1 MTTASPHPSFL
12 RLFRAEL
19 DRHARR
25 RSTWVG
31 ALVMLALCLVA
42 RFDGYTDEFDHLLIC
57 ATFGAMWGFLTAVAN
72 VGGDIRSGA
81 LGTWLTF
88 HPRRQRVWWAR
99 LLAVIVTTAT
109 GVLMTIL
116 LITSTN
122 RTAVVTSAE
131 HGLGWL
137 FLVALLTPVCAAVM
151 GAATAALCG
160 STLSALGLAAGYLT
174 LLFVSNILIPDL
186 SGTWGPV
193 APIEDLFDG
202 VNSYETYSEG
212 GSYAGTS
219 YDLPFWAMIRLLI
232 WTLAIGTV
240 GTLRWSRRDVD

>member
-31 ALVMLALCLVA
+31 ALIMLALCMVA
-42 RFDGYTDEFDHLLIC
+42 RFDGYTDAFDHLLIC
-57 ATFGAMWGFLTAVAN
+57 TTFGAMWGYLTAVAN

-99 LLAVIVTTAT
+99 LLAIIVTTAI
-109 GVLMTIL
+109 GVLATIL
-116 LITSTN
+116 LITSTHLP
-122 RTAVVTSAE
+122 AVVTSTG
-131 HGLGWL
+131 HGLGWGVP
-137 FLVALLTPVCAAVM
+137 VALLVPVCTAIM

-160 STLSALGLAAGYLT
+160 STLSALGVAAGYLT
-174 LLFVSNILIPDL
+174 LLFVSSVLIPDL

-193 APIEDLFDG
+193 APIGDLFDG
-202 VNSYETYSEG
+202 INNYNSYSRG
-212 GSYAGTS
+212 HPDSGTS

-232 WTLAIGTV
+232 WTLALGVV